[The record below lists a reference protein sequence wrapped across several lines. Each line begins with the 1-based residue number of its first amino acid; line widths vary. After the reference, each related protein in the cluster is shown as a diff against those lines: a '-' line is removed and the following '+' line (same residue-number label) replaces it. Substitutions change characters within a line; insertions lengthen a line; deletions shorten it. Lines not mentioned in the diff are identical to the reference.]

1 MFFGR
6 LRRFGRAVEHAG
18 RFRVIVGVFLKYGY
32 GDLAERLPLPA
43 AIHWPFRK
51 GREEQEEIA
60 LLTPPQ
66 RLRRAFEEL
75 GPAFVKFGQLLST
88 RSHLIP
94 QPFIVELAKLH
105 DEVPPV
111 PFDQVLSVITSELKR
126 PPMECFASIDEVP
139 IGSASIAQVHCALR
153 MDGEPCVIKVQRPGI
168 EKVVRLDLEIM
179 EQLAGL
185 LERHVE
191 GWQVHK
197 PTAIVMEFARRME
210 QEMDFRAEAAHLER
224 FADQFA
230 DEPTIY
236 VPKVFSDTS
245 SQRVL
250 TLERIVAIKASDFEQ
265 LGATGLDRTEIATRI
280 ADLVMKQIFVHGFF
294 HADPHPGNIHIL
306 PGNIICFLDFGM
318 MGFLD
323 EQTRDKFSKFVLGI
337 AQRNEVATA
346 AALLQ
351 LTHADLEPPRQG
363 FEADVAEFMHRNFYR
378 PMGEMVFG
386 QLVNQLFFLTTRYR
400 LTLPP
405 DLSTMLKALAL
416 MENLVTRLDPGHDI
430 VAQAKPFM
438 QHVRLKRL
446 APKRLMRH
454 WIEFTSDVAD
464 LMRDLPL
471 EVRRL
476 LAQIKEGKTLL
487 RIHHHGLEGL
497 MNTLERIVNRLAF
510 SLVLASLIIAS
521 SIIVHARVPPIW
533 HDMSVIG
540 VLGYLL
546 AGLMGFWLLI
556 AMLRHGKM

>member
-1 MFFGR
+1 
-6 LRRFGRAVEHAG
+6 VEHAG